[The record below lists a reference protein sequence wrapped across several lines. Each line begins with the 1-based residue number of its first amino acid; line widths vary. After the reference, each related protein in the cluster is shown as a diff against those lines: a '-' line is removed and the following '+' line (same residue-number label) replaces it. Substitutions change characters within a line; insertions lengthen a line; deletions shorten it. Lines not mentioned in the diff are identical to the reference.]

1 MGTTALRGPA
11 MIRIVLGEDHSLVRE
26 GTRHMLQQHV
36 DLTVV
41 GEAGEGDAISDL
53 IASLKPDVAILDIRM
68 PGLTGI
74 EIVRRAKEASPSTK
88 CVILTA
94 YDDDDFVLAAMEAGA
109 AGYLLKTVR
118 AGELAD
124 AVRAVHRGETV
135 LHPEIGR
142 KIAVIWA
149 RRQAGTADEFH
160 EALTQR
166 EMKILELAA
175 QGMRNKEI
183 AQTLGIST
191 RTVEGH
197 FSIILAKL
205 DVPSRTAAVIYGA
218 THHWFSLTVRNED
231 R

>member
-1 MGTTALRGPA
+1 

-26 GTRHMLQQHV
+26 GTRHMLEQHP
-36 DLTVV
+36 DLAVV
-41 GEAGEGDAISDL
+41 GEAGDGDSVSNL

-74 EIVRRAKEASPSTK
+74 EIIRQAKEVSPSAK
-88 CVILTA
+88 CLILTA

-118 AGELAD
+118 AGELAE
-124 AVRAVHRGETV
+124 AVRGVHRGETV

-142 KIAVIWA
+142 KIALMWA
-149 RRQAGTADEFH
+149 RRQARTGDEPH
-160 EALTQR
+160 EALTAR

-183 AQTLGIST
+183 AQALGIST

-205 DVPSRTAAVIYGA
+205 GVPSRTAAVVYGA
-218 THHWFSLTVRNED
+218 AHHWFTLTLRNED